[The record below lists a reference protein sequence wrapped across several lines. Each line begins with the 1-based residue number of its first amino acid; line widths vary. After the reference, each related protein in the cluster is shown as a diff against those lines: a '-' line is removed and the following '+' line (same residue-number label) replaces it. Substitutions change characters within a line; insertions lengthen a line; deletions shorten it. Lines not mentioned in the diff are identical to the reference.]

1 MRCSILL
8 LAVSCVIGSRLDPED
23 EDDLERELTAFENRL
38 QSMHIT
44 DGVPPVAVRPKAPV
58 SGSPRP
64 ESMLNHQGS
73 FPNYVPRNASAF
85 RPIQPRRSVSVFN
98 DEEID
103 FDDLVDSPALAE
115 AGSVTVDDLDDQDDV
130 NDEESEQEDEEDDY
144 DDSSLFRRGAY
155 QAGWLPSSFSFQ
167 SRQSEDDTKSK
178 KLRSVSLDESDSF
191 NDRAL
196 ARSRVIQSPLLAAAE
211 DTTSPERSKRLR
223 EVTPEEFEN
232 PQSRLRTVSPRRFRC

>member
-1 MRCSILL
+1 MRGSILL

-23 EDDLERELTAFENRL
+23 EDDLDRELTAFENRL
-38 QSMHIT
+38 QSMHLT
-44 DGVPPVAVRPKAPV
+44 DGVPPVAFRPKAPV

-73 FPNYVPRNASAF
+73 SAHNVPRNASAF

-98 DEEID
+98 DEDID
-103 FDDLVDSPALAE
+103 FEDLVDSPALAE
-115 AGSVTVDDLDDQDDV
+115 AGSVSVDDLDDQDDID
-130 NDEESEQEDEEDDY
+130 DEESEEEDDY

-167 SRQSEDDTKSK
+167 SRQAEEEHDTKSK
-178 KLRSVSLDESDSF
+178 KLRSVSLDETDSF

-196 ARSRVIQSPLLAAAE
+196 TRSRVIQSPLLEAAE